1 MLITYKVKIYELT
14 CVLFNYHVGIHSS
27 IFLWFSLGGHQFMG
41 EQLINVLVQA
51 IEQDIRVE
59 EMLKKMF
66 LKITQ
71 I

>member
-1 MLITYKVKIYELT
+1 
-14 CVLFNYHVGIHSS
+14 
-27 IFLWFSLGGHQFMG
+27 MG